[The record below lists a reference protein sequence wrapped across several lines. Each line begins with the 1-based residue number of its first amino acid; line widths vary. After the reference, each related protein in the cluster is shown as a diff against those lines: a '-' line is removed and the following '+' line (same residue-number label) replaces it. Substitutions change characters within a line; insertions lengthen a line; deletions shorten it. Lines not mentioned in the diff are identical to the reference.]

1 MYAWLRRI
9 AGICSLMD
17 TYAAKDRASGI
28 LSCRSMEWNM
38 NSLPR
43 LEFVCTNNQVEYEAL
58 LSGLEML
65 ADMGARKVRIFGD
78 SKLTVQQISRES
90 QCLDGSLNEYKE
102 RCMDI
107 LNGFG
112 QFSIGHI
119 SRGENNRANALAQQT
134 SGYDIR
140 RGRFEVKYKPTLC
153 AILAIQEDGGES
165 ANSSS
170 PVEDDWRKAFIEYIN
185 NPSCGH
191 DGKVRR
197 QAVKYTVFDG
207 DLYRWTVDGLL
218 LKCLNKEEARVA
230 MGEIHEGMC
239 GAHQPVHKMRW
250 KLRRAGVHWSAM
262 LEDCFKYYKGCEV
275 CQKFDKVQVVPASM
289 LHPIIKSWPFDQGM
303 GTGFRRS

>member
-28 LSCRSMEWNM
+28 LSCRPMEWNM

-119 SRGENNRANALAQQT
+119 S
-134 SGYDIR
+134 
-140 RGRFEVKYKPTLC
+140 
-153 AILAIQEDGGES
+153 
-165 ANSSS
+165 
-170 PVEDDWRKAFIEYIN
+170 
-185 NPSCGH
+185 
-191 DGKVRR
+191 
-197 QAVKYTVFDG
+197 
-207 DLYRWTVDGLL
+207 
-218 LKCLNKEEARVA
+218 
-230 MGEIHEGMC
+230 
-239 GAHQPVHKMRW
+239 
-250 KLRRAGVHWSAM
+250 
-262 LEDCFKYYKGCEV
+262 
-275 CQKFDKVQVVPASM
+275 
-289 LHPIIKSWPFDQGM
+289 
-303 GTGFRRS
+303 